1 MAIVGG
7 FDVHRAQITFD
18 YLDVESGEVSTGQI
32 RPATRP
38 VLRAWLARFR
48 GRQDVAITVEGCT
61 GWRFVVEELLR
72 AGVEPHLAEP
82 ADTASQRGRKR
93 RAKTDRADARLLRE
107 LLVQHRL
114 PESWI
119 PPSHMLEVRSLGRLY
134 VALMDERRAWQQR
147 IHAQLFHQGV
157 PAAQIG

>member
-18 YLDVESGEVSTGQI
+18 YLDTDSGEVTTGQV

-38 VLRAWLARFR
+38 ALRTWLGRFD
-48 GRQDVAITVEGCT
+48 GRTEVAFAVEGCT

-82 ADTASQRGRKR
+82 ADTATQRGRKK

-107 LLVQHRL
+107 LLTQQRL
-114 PESWI
+114 PESW
-119 PPSHMLEVRSLGRLY
+119 
-134 VALMDERRAWQQR
+134 
-147 IHAQLFHQGV
+147 
-157 PAAQIG
+157 PAARHRLPGSSVRV